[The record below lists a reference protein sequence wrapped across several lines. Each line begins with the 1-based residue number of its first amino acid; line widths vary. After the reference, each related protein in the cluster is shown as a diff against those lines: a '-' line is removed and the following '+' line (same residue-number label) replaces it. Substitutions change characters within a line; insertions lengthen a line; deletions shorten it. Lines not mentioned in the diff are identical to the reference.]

1 MKVRCIC
8 DKITSSN
15 SPSAIVEWSNNT
27 DLEISLGKT
36 YIVFAITKFFDVIF
50 YYILGDESDKYP
62 LSFPYY
68 LFIVEDNKSS
78 KYWDTPL
85 SIIEM
90 PEHIKIENGDVISFK
105 EWKLKKD
112 LFYQNLL
119 EENPIEVRLFLNYRD
134 KMLPE

>member
-36 YIVFAITKFFDVIF
+36 YTVFAITKFFDVIF

-112 LFYQNLL
+112 LFYENLL
-119 EENPIEVRLFLNYRD
+119 EENPIEVHQFFNFRD
-134 KMLPE
+134 KMLNE